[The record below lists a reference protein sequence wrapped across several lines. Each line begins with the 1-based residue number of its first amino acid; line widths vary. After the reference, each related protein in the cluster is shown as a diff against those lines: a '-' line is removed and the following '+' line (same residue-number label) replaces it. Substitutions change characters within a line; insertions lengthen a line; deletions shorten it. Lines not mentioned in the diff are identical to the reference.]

1 MITNTIREKINEIRL
16 KHNRNLILFNAN
28 NFLALNRV
36 YRIAKIM
43 ESNLSYRDFYYKEQE
58 IRDFIYQV
66 EFLFSDQYLIPY
78 QPRFNPNFHYRN
90 INWHDAT
97 SILDY
102 IVNEA
107 RRQLKIEYGIENINL
122 ADIPTANQCYN
133 SSLWVSSIC
142 ANMSIKHRL
151 YKINAGYSLNDDIYN
166 GSGYHYVVFAKVNN
180 KKYLIDT
187 TYAQFFTAKWNT
199 LDRLGLC
206 NVQNCLPGRYMIM
219 NKERL
224 LVAKKILRD
233 GWIELTSDTF
243 KHYLD
248 GFTLSYRNGLYYE
261 RNNDFSYE
269 TPYTAKDYL
278 SFLEGKDNQV
288 KREGR
293 ELLGFQYEPLH
304 DPYLDFSK
312 RK

>member
-1 MITNTIREKINEIRL
+1 
-16 KHNRNLILFNAN
+16 
-28 NFLALNRV
+28 
-36 YRIAKIM
+36 M

-122 ADIPTANQCYN
+122 A
-133 SSLWVSSIC
+133 
-142 ANMSIKHRL
+142 
-151 YKINAGYSLNDDIYN
+151 DIYN

-293 ELLGFQYEPLH
+293 ELLGFQYEPLRN
-304 DPYLDFSK
+304 PYLDFSK
-312 RK
+312 RR